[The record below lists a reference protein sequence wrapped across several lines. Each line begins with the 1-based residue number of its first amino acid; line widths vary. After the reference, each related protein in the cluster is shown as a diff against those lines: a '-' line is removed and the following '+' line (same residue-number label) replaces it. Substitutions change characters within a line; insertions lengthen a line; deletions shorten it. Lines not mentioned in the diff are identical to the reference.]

1 MKKNFLPLIVLLV
14 AFIHL
19 GTSQDSSSNELNFGV
34 YQNYPSLSMTK
45 EKLMEADSLTHL
57 NKYYKLS
64 WVREYISVEVEATKK
79 GTTKKAVGKSD
90 VLTQEQKDLLKLADE
105 GTDVL
110 VKIKYMP
117 ENTLSHNDPKEFH
130 FTFSIDPENDAAY
143 PGGEQQLKQ
152 YLKEKAID
160 KIADGSFRQYQLA
173 AVKFTIDEKGQV
185 INPHIFWTSEDKKT
199 DELLLE
205 TICNMPNWKP
215 ATYANGFKVKQ
226 EFVFTVGDMK
236 SCVVNLL
243 NIRRENDG
251 K

>member
-1 MKKNFLPLIVLLV
+1 M
-14 AFIHL
+14 
-19 GTSQDSSSNELNFGV
+19 
-34 YQNYPSLSMTK
+34 
-45 EKLMEADSLTHL
+45 
-57 NKYYKLS
+57 
-64 WVREYISVEVEATKK
+64 EVEATKN